1 MGYLSRYEAE
11 CGEQFKVSVFSDG
24 LDIAEANVSSIDII
38 LMDIQMRNMDGMK
51 AAQRIRAEDKDVIII
66 FITNL
71 AQYALQGYKVE
82 ALDYVLKPV
91 QYFAF
96 VQTLKKAVR
105 RISEG
110 RGVYLHVLQDN
121 AMVRLNARLVTYIES
136 QDHKVTFHLNGKT
149 VAARDT
155 LKGLEEKLK
164 GQPFARCNNCYLV
177 NLAYVE
183 AVKENCVTVA
193 GERLQISRPKRKG
206 FMEALAAY
214 VGRG

>member
-1 MGYLSRYEAE
+1 MYKRREHILAAVTAIFLAMCLCLLGCGGSGSGGNGSPQMSSSMAAPPQGTAEPEESYDYEYGKE
-11 CGEQFKVSVFSDG
+11 TSQIVINGSDG
-24 LDIAEANVSSIDII
+24 EAGGAPQFDLPDTRKVIRHANMELETKEFDPALSGI
-38 LMDIQMRNMDGMK
+38 LQ
-51 AAQRIRAEDKDVIII
+51 
-66 FITNL
+66 
-71 AQYALQGYKVE
+71 
-82 ALDYVLKPV
+82 
-91 QYFAF
+91 
-96 VQTLKKAVR
+96 AVA
-105 RISEG
+105 
-110 RGVYLHVLQDN
+110 N
-121 AMVRLNARLVTYIES
+121 AGGYIES